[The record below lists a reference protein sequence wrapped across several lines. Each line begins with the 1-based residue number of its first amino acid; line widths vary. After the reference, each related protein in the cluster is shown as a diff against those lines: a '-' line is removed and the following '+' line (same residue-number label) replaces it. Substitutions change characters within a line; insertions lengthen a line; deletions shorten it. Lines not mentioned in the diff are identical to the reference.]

1 MSLVI
6 SKYVQDSNPGI
17 MSEITEL
24 LAEASR
30 IERNVLEVQNMQQ
43 TFKNRINQ
51 SVGYFK
57 GSAAQPSVGNKTEEQ
72 HIDGNELSS
81 AFEMLHTADTANGVE
96 NLEVETD
103 REQQR
108 ISTGITLQGLAMD
121 VVSDESCGPLET
133 TETTPRDLEVLWSRT
148 FSLADKIGINRQKII
163 FLKCL

>member
-17 MSEITEL
+17 VSEITEL
-24 LAEASR
+24 LAEATK
-30 IERNVLEVQNMQQ
+30 IERNALEVQNMQQ
-43 TFKNRINQ
+43 AFENRINQ
-51 SVGYFK
+51 TVGYFK
-57 GSAAQPSVGNKTEEQ
+57 GSAAQVSVGNKTEER

-81 AFEMLHTADTANGVE
+81 AFEMLHAADTANGVE
-96 NLEVETD
+96 NVGVETD

-108 ISTGITLQGLAMD
+108 INTGITFQGLAMD

-133 TETTPRDLEVLWSRT
+133 TETMPRDLEVLWSRT

>member
-1 MSLVI
+1 M
-6 SKYVQDSNPGI
+6 QDSNPGI

-57 GSAAQPSVGNKTEEQ
+57 GSASQPSVGNKTEEQ
-72 HIDGNELSS
+72 HIDGNELIS

-103 REQQR
+103 REQPR

-133 TETTPRDLEVLWSRT
+133 TETMPRDLEVLWSRT